1 MKKDFNVPLLKWTQF
16 PSLQVLCYTVPIKS
30 KLTLNSRSSR
40 ESRIEL
46 RIETRFSIVA
56 SRILIPARVIN
67 PERSLFIIN
76 WKGVVSS
83 NLLSTCTL
91 DNRLLQESTTR
102 FPIAC
107 SRFSIRAGI
116 ALMHVYVTQ
125 ANFTTKPRF
134 EIKNKRSFTE
144 MNSQGSRVEKNT
156 HAQKVQMQKILF
168 TNEACWW
175 NLLVWR
181 NHA

>member
-1 MKKDFNVPLLKWTQF
+1 MRNCLL
-16 PSLQVLCYTVPIKS
+16 C
-30 KLTLNSRSSR
+30 KLILMDDLNKAKRVTFRGIDRLICCLVVRIPRLRMSSVETE
-40 ESRIEL
+40 ESRFMTTNSL
-46 RIETRFSIVA
+46 LVFMTNCSPQQKK
-56 SRILIPARVIN
+56 SVIT
-67 PERSLFIIN
+67 
-76 WKGVVSS
+76 V
-83 NLLSTCTL
+83 T
-91 DNRLLQESTTR
+91 
-102 FPIAC
+102 
-107 SRFSIRAGI
+107 I